1 MALSPED
8 ILAKRFQV
16 TKFREGYDQD
26 EVDDYL
32 DDIVV
37 ELRKVLSDNEALRTQ
52 SSLPAGDDVEV
63 QPFPVAT
70 DPAVP
75 TADEDTDQS
84 RSIIELAHKLH
95 ADHVQEGRVKRDQ
108 ILKDAQVQAARI
120 VRDAEAQAR
129 EVLNQLEL
137 DRRSVEEAISD
148 LKRFETEYRA
158 NLRDYIQGQL
168 ENILSE
174 EAYGDLMED
183 VEPAAAADISYEYY
197 SQEPEALGG
206 EAAEDSDEDEE
217 EETPEAQSG
226 VSGVEELDSDDLEAD
241 EPKRDKKKD

>member
-37 ELRKVLSDNEALRTQ
+37 ELRKLLSDNEALRTQ

-84 RSIIELAHKLH
+84 SSRPSSLSNVIALARALTDSI
-95 ADHVQEGRVKRDQ
+95 KR
-108 ILKDAQVQAARI
+108 
-120 VRDAEAQAR
+120 
-129 EVLNQLEL
+129 
-137 DRRSVEEAISD
+137 
-148 LKRFETEYRA
+148 
-158 NLRDYIQGQL
+158 
-168 ENILSE
+168 
-174 EAYGDLMED
+174 
-183 VEPAAAADISYEYY
+183 
-197 SQEPEALGG
+197 G
-206 EAAEDSDEDEE
+206 E
-217 EETPEAQSG
+217 
-226 VSGVEELDSDDLEAD
+226 
-241 EPKRDKKKD
+241 

>member
-37 ELRKVLSDNEALRTQ
+37 ELRKLLSDNEALRTK
-52 SSLPAGDDVEV
+52 SALPAGDDLDV
-63 QPFPVAT
+63 QPFPVAS

-75 TADEDTDQS
+75 TAVEDTDQS

-95 ADHVQEGRVKRDQ
+95 SDHVQEGRVKRDQ
-108 ILKDAQVQAARI
+108 IVKDAQVQAARI

-183 VEPAAAADISYEYY
+183 VEPAAAADVSYEYY

-226 VSGVEELDSDDLEAD
+226 FSAVEDLDSDDLEAD